1 MSASERIFTNAAIIL
16 SDQVVNGTLAVRNGL
31 IAAIDDSPSSVR
43 PGAIDCGGDLLI
55 PGLVELHTDNMERH
69 LVPRPG
75 ATWPVLSA
83 IVNHD
88 REMAAS
94 GITTV
99 LNAICVGEVHSRSV
113 RLGALQEM
121 REALDHHIGAASLK
135 ADHYLHWRC
144 EVSYGG
150 LTELLAPLMDH
161 SRLRLI
167 SVMDHTPGQR
177 QFVQLSRYAEYYK
190 GQFGMSDAELE
201 SLIAQRRRDQEE
213 FSAGNRTA
221 VIGMA
226 RSSGIPVA
234 SHDDATLAHVEEAI
248 HDGVSIAEFPTTFE
262 AAEASHKAGMAV
274 LMGGPN
280 IVRGQSH
287 SGNVSARDL
296 AEHGLLDVISS
307 DYVPSSQ
314 LLGALL
320 LEAAVEAITLP
331 EAIAMITRNPARA
344 AGFTDRGE
352 IKPGLRA
359 DLVRVCHAGA
369 LPVIRD
375 VWAKGERI
383 A

>member
-1 MSASERIFTNAAIIL
+1 
-16 SDQVVNGTLAVRNGL
+16 
-31 IAAIDDSPSSVR
+31 
-43 PGAIDCGGDLLI
+43 
-55 PGLVELHTDNMERH
+55 
-69 LVPRPG
+69 
-75 ATWPVLSA
+75 
-83 IVNHD
+83 
-88 REMAAS
+88 
-94 GITTV
+94 
-99 LNAICVGEVHSRSV
+99 
-113 RLGALQEM
+113 
-121 REALDHHIGAASLK
+121 
-135 ADHYLHWRC
+135 
-144 EVSYGG
+144 
-150 LTELLAPLMDH
+150 MDH

-213 FSAGNRTA
+213 FSARNRTA

-234 SHDDATLAHVEEAI
+234 SHDDATLVHVEEAI

-296 AEHGLLDVISS
+296 AEYGLLDVISS